1 MSLKFTTTYHKEGK
15 WYVAY
20 CPELGVT
27 SQGKTLEEAQKNIR
41 EAVELYLEDVPKKEL
56 SAFFDAPFVK
66 TLEILKV

>member
-41 EAVELYLEDVPKKEL
+41 EAVLLYLEDIPKKEL
-56 SAFFDAPFVK
+56 SGFFDAPFVK
-66 TLEILKV
+66 TLEIITA

>member
-41 EAVELYLEDVPKKEL
+41 EAVELYLEDIPKKEL
-56 SAFFDAPFVK
+56 LAFSDAPFVK
-66 TLEILKV
+66 TLEIVTH

>member
-15 WYVAY
+15 WYVAF

-27 SQGKTLEEAQKNIR
+27 SQGKNLDEAQKNIR
-41 EAVELYLEDVPKKEL
+41 EAVELYLEDIPKKEL
-56 SAFFDAPFVK
+56 SVFSDAPFIK

>member
-27 SQGKTLEEAQKNIR
+27 SQGRNLKEAQKNIR
-41 EAVELYLEDVPKKEL
+41 EAIELYLEDIPKKEL
-56 SAFFDAPFVK
+56 YAFSDAPFVK
-66 TLEILKV
+66 TLEFIKA

>member
-41 EAVELYLEDVPKKEL
+41 EAVELYVEDIPKKEL

-66 TLEILKV
+66 TLEIITA